1 MGRVFNRGLVL
12 LLVAMLVAM
21 PALANPN
28 GPPWE
33 NGGGLTVES
42 GCTCHGDGDPSTAV
56 VVSISGVPRSYAV
69 GAEYSFTISLGHA
82 EYGEGGYML
91 WDYGAG
97 TLTAG
102 EGSIQVA
109 EEPGAVSQ
117 GAVGNDWTITWTAP
131 AEDIGPVRFQLVGN
145 AVDGNGAPNANDAWN
160 VLSFMISEPGSTVDD
175 DVNDRDLRTISVGD
189 YESLFVAEEDPEAI
203 EAAEQ
208 AKLAESFFEN
218 GNVYY
223 WATLSI
229 FIVGAVVQGELSE
242 RRFGGGPKHL
252 DRRLAVPQGIRRGL
266 LAAGLGLGF
275 AWAVDSNQPWGYAL
289 LLGML
294 TLWAA
299 YGVYRTIVQ
308 ARADPVTKDLV

>member
-102 EGSIQVA
+102 
-109 EEPGAVSQ
+109 
-117 GAVGNDWTITWTAP
+117 
-131 AEDIGPVRFQLVGN
+131 
-145 AVDGNGAPNANDAWN
+145 
-160 VLSFMISEPGSTVDD
+160 
-175 DVNDRDLRTISVGD
+175 
-189 YESLFVAEEDPEAI
+189 
-203 EAAEQ
+203 
-208 AKLAESFFEN
+208 
-218 GNVYY
+218 
-223 WATLSI
+223 
-229 FIVGAVVQGELSE
+229 
-242 RRFGGGPKHL
+242 
-252 DRRLAVPQGIRRGL
+252 
-266 LAAGLGLGF
+266 
-275 AWAVDSNQPWGYAL
+275 
-289 LLGML
+289 
-294 TLWAA
+294 
-299 YGVYRTIVQ
+299 
-308 ARADPVTKDLV
+308 